1 MSERGKSSAE
11 NNDVLVWS
19 YKEKGS
25 VKADKSFICLSA
37 GGNIIKRNK
46 NTSKNVSFN
55 SIIEDIWKGK
65 DVIREAKIKCGYS
78 ATKEE
83 IMRALEEMSLSS
95 LDKDQS
101 FVAKIRNKENDVVLM
116 KLQVSE
122 LKKELETSER
132 EGLLSASHVKDLKE
146 KILDLQNTREEKTVP
161 INITDAKEETL
172 VPINV
177 TDACKAVDFR
187 KELQTSQSE
196 CFRSQSLTES
206 LKEKIIDLTLKLE
219 RAENAVK
226 FSVVKLKEEME
237 KYVAYVV
244 ETKNLELEN
253 SITRREQLQIEVKD
267 LQKQLHTKE
276 KLITTY
282 EEERGS
288 LSSVTR
294 VGLEV
299 ARNQSELILAKE
311 SEYNAMELK
320 SEQLKKDLGVYKSE
334 CYKSGNLIG
343 DLKKK
348 IVDLEENLIASA
360 LTAEDSNKK
369 TLEEQIEKTITCI
382 LEKRDADTSLV
393 VDTSLTESIGVF
405 NKKKESRSQKKRGSS
420 LRGRSSKRH
429 DRSLANN
436 SSGISK
442 LKKSMRG
449 RSLTRLGK
457 TTPNSFSGRSGSM
470 SRLAVDTK
478 IEQSIASTDDGRE
491 DEEDSQLRGREEKHL
506 D

>member
-1 MSERGKSSAE
+1 
-11 NNDVLVWS
+11 
-19 YKEKGS
+19 
-25 VKADKSFICLSA
+25 
-37 GGNIIKRNK
+37 
-46 NTSKNVSFN
+46 
-55 SIIEDIWKGK
+55 
-65 DVIREAKIKCGYS
+65 
-78 ATKEE
+78 
-83 IMRALEEMSLSS
+83 
-95 LDKDQS
+95 
-101 FVAKIRNKENDVVLM
+101 
-116 KLQVSE
+116 
-122 LKKELETSER
+122 
-132 EGLLSASHVKDLKE
+132 
-146 KILDLQNTREEKTVP
+146 
-161 INITDAKEETL
+161 
-172 VPINV
+172 
-177 TDACKAVDFR
+177 
-187 KELQTSQSE
+187 
-196 CFRSQSLTES
+196 
-206 LKEKIIDLTLKLE
+206 
-219 RAENAVK
+219 
-226 FSVVKLKEEME
+226 
-237 KYVAYVV
+237 
-244 ETKNLELEN
+244 
-253 SITRREQLQIEVKD
+253 
-267 LQKQLHTKE
+267 
-276 KLITTY
+276 
-282 EEERGS
+282 
-288 LSSVTR
+288 
-294 VGLEV
+294 LEV

-405 NKKKESRSQKKRGSS
+405 NKKKESRSQKKIGSS